1 MLVIIYPLLYLL
13 RQLSIMEEL
22 VKNIN
27 KQCIGIAN
35 ETDDVLRS
43 LSHNMWI
50 AYPIFSSIWKLSMI
64 RIMRTM

>member
-1 MLVIIYPLLYLL
+1 
-13 RQLSIMEEL
+13 MEEL

-27 KQCIGIAN
+27 KQCIGITN

-64 RIMRTM
+64 